1 MQGLS
6 CFWTILSAL
15 PYTCL
20 VLLALFCFACF
31 LGVNRFLVG
40 IIFILVKYLSFFAFR
55 ILYRTISYPYH
66 IIYLASISSYVFL
79 FLCLKEM
86 LCIRLFAPFICLFS
100 GFTLYF
106 FFPCYLIVIFTEQN
120 WWKTIFFMKMGYFY
134 SILLV

>member
-1 MQGLS
+1 LYRKMQGLS

-55 ILYRTISYPYH
+55 ILYRTISYHTH
-66 IIYLASISSYVFL
+66 ITSYIWQASPLMSFCSYV
-79 FLCLKEM
+79 
-86 LCIRLFAPFICLFS
+86 
-100 GFTLYF
+100 
-106 FFPCYLIVIFTEQN
+106 
-120 WWKTIFFMKMGYFY
+120 
-134 SILLV
+134 